1 MTGIRK
7 GYFSCQ
13 EWYSIRV
20 RGGWVGG
27 GGGKGLDLE
36 AELPPLNLC

>member
-13 EWYSIRV
+13 EWYSIGV
-20 RGGWVGG
+20 RGGWG